1 MASNGEF
8 PTPKAILFDIGR
20 VIVGVNVDRAAEPLG
35 EAARTTAAE
44 LWRAI
49 ETDPRWPDW
58 QEGRVTPREWHAH
71 LAKRFGV
78 GLGFEEF
85 CALWNQALLPRTTL
99 DEKLFAELGRQ
110 VRLALLS
117 NTDPIHV
124 AHLERSYSFLRH
136 FPAASRIYSCTVGA
150 RKPNP
155 KIYAQGIA
163 ACGVPASEI
172 LYVDDV
178 PEYVEAGKR
187 AGMDAVQFA
196 GAGEFLRELSD
207 RGLVLETTKGR
218 AGRKES

>member
-1 MASNGEF
+1 M
-8 PTPKAILFDIGR
+8 
-20 VIVGVNVDRAAEPLG
+20 
-35 EAARTTAAE
+35 
-44 LWRAI
+44 
-49 ETDPRWPDW
+49 
-58 QEGRVTPREWHAH
+58 
-71 LAKRFGV
+71 
-78 GLGFEEF
+78 GLGFKEF
-85 CALWNQALLPRTTL
+85 GAVWNRALLPRTIL
-99 DEKLFAELGRQ
+99 DEKLFAKLGTQ

-124 AHLERSYSFLRH
+124 AHMERNYSFMRH
-136 FPAASRIYSCTVGA
+136 FPAASRVYSCAVGA
-150 RKPNP
+150 SKPNP

-163 ACGVPASEI
+163 ACGVSASEI

-187 AGMDAVQFA
+187 AGMKAVQFA